1 MILAFFMLNYLIQL
15 LYPNTCICCHNHLV
29 DSEKYICSTCLL
41 ELPLTNFH
49 QLHNNNLE
57 KVFWGRVPIE
67 RAIALLYFKKGGKT
81 AKLLHALKY
90 HNNPEIALFL
100 GRYYGTFLKDFC
112 KNYQVDALVAIPLHK
127 NKLKMRGYNQSEMLA
142 NGLAETLEIENLSS
156 FMIRNKF
163 TETQTKKSRLERS
176 ENVEKVFE
184 TTNIQLFENKHVV
197 LIDDVI
203 TTGATIESCA
213 LALKQIKG
221 CKVSVAGLA
230 FAYHGV

>member
-1 MILAFFMLNYLIQL
+1 M
-15 LYPNTCICCHNHLV
+15 V
-29 DSEKYICSTCLL
+29 DSENYVCTGCLL

-49 QLHNNNLE
+49 QLPNNNLQ
-57 KVFWGRVPIE
+57 KVFWGRIKIE
-67 RAIALLYFKKGGKT
+67 QAIALLFFKKGGKT

-90 HNNPEIALFL
+90 HDNPEIALFL
-100 GRYYGTFLKDFC
+100 GKYYGTFLKDFC
-112 KNYQVDALVAIPLHK
+112 AQYKIDAIAAIPLHK

-142 NGLAETLEIENLSS
+142 NGLAETLALENLSNYI
-156 FMIRNKF
+156 IRNKF

-184 TTNIQLFENKHVV
+184 AINSQLFENKHIL

-213 LALKQIKG
+213 LELIQIEG